1 METLRLPLKESL
13 ILGRLTAEDFF
24 VKKHLHLPSNGM
36 KVFL

>member
-24 VKKHLHLPSNGM
+24 CKKTPS
-36 KVFL
+36 FTQ